1 MTMQTPLH
9 SDLRELTDGQLAMW
23 FGHLGD
29 VSKAAY
35 QCAEYVDIG
44 GRLDADRWVESVS
57 RCLSVA
63 GLVSDYLDTPSG
75 PRSSPSEVPNAP
87 RIIDLRSAPN
97 PEAAAHEW
105 IAAELKRPAHRVG
118 SLVLTAR
125 DVSGHALLRLAED
138 RQWWF
143 ARFHHIAI
151 DGYSMHTFI
160 RWVGRVYSDPAALDD
175 CPFAEGTKSRS
186 TASTPAEAA
195 ESIGA
200 TEAKGREFWA
210 ERADRLE
217 SVGSLCEA
225 TAAATVE
232 HHDAARRLT
241 PEQVEALTDYAG
253 GAGSNWIEMAFALI
267 GTYLQSQLTDRPA
280 VLGIPWLNRSHGAT
294 ANAASAA
301 PQVNVLPLCLPAES
315 DADTSIADF
324 ASAIGRELTAVREV
338 QSYRAEWVRRD
349 LTKVGTAHRLHG
361 PTVNIR
367 PFDVQVA
374 FGSANGLVHNIRTGP
389 TEDLDIALSLD
400 SSGGLEVRML
410 ANPTLYSAAD
420 VQQHLERITHLLVR
434 TPAESHRTL
443 GEVEV
448 MLPSEREQIL
458 TDFNATDAPT
468 SEHTLASLLT
478 DQLRRS
484 PNAPALLWRG
494 ESLAYSEL
502 FEHVEQLAARL
513 REQGAGPGSTV
524 GIHLRRG
531 PAMVMSLLATSLSGA
546 AYVPLEPTLPMT
558 RLDSMISDVDPAL
571 VITGDQGEPA
581 PGGGGDRPTLRLR
594 EDALDCLRGPGGLD
608 PDPTGA
614 PTEPMPAA
622 PPTHQA
628 LPTPPTPPRADDTAY
643 VIFTSGSTG
652 APKGTA
658 VSHRAIVNRLLWMQH
673 EYRLDDTDVVLQK
686 TPFSFDVS
694 VWEFFWPLISGAV
707 IAVAEPEIHKD
718 PEALARTMAA
728 NGVTTCH
735 FVPSALSVFT
745 GARDMENCTSLRRV
759 FCSGEA
765 LDAETAHRLL
775 AALPLEL
782 HNLYG
787 PTEAAVDVTHWP
799 VSARHSG
806 PVPIGRPVWNTRTYV
821 LDSLGRLL
829 PPGAA
834 GHLHL
839 AGVQLAQGYVG
850 RPELTADKFFIH
862 PGLSRELGR
871 SERVYATGD
880 IARWRFDGAL
890 DYLGRIDDQ
899 VKIRGLRIELGE
911 IESVLA
917 EHPDVQRAVV
927 VPHGTGTSASLRG
940 YVQATANSIDGLRD
954 WLVDRLPD
962 YMVPSTLTCVGELP
976 MTANG
981 KLDRQR
987 LPAPE
992 EPLSTRAPSTQLEAA
1007 IVRAFDEVLGTERL
1021 GVDSNF
1027 FDVGGTSLT
1036 AVSLVRR
1043 LEDLPEVTARSTIE
1057 LSDVFAAPTAASLAR
1072 RLGGGGG
1079 ANPYSRVLTLRE
1091 HRVGT
1096 PVFCLH
1102 PAGGLGWSYVNLL
1115 HNVDP
1120 AIGVHALQAPGLDPA
1135 LPEPEPAKSL
1145 SELASAYADAV
1156 VELAPQGPVALLG
1169 WSVGGVI
1176 AHELAIQLTERG
1188 VPVETLA
1195 LLDAYPPSS
1204 WQHLDD
1210 PTDRQINEALLI
1222 MGGVDYDSEASDL
1235 SRPAVLEMLAGTS
1248 GPFSELRPEVVERVA
1263 RTVAAN
1269 ALLMRRHTARVYL
1282 GDVEF
1287 FTAGDKEQDWL
1298 HVSDWE
1304 PFVAGALRNHDID
1317 CTHPALIRPQNLARI
1332 ARDIRLDASRPSDA
1346 DGELRST
1353 DPGAEVGVGWH
1364 A

>member
-1 MTMQTPLH
+1 MTIQTPLH

-35 QCAEYVDIG
+35 QCAEYVEIKG
-44 GRLDADRWVESVS
+44 HLDADRWAESVS
-57 RCLSVA
+57 SCLTVA

-75 PRSSPSEVPNAP
+75 PRTSPSERPNP
-87 RIIDLRSAPN
+87 PSIIDLRSTPD
-97 PEAAAHEW
+97 PEAAAREW
-105 IAAELKRPAHRVG
+105 MAAELTRPAQRVG
-118 SLVLTAR
+118 SLVLGAR

-160 RWVGRVYSDPAALDD
+160 RWVSRVYSDPAAVDD
-175 CPFAEGTKSRS
+175 CPFAEGENSRS
-186 TASTPAEAA
+186 TESTPTAA
-195 ESIGA
+195 V
-200 TEAKGREFWA
+200 EAKGREFWA

-225 TAAATVE
+225 TAAAAVE
-232 HHDAARRLT
+232 HHDSALRLT
-241 PEQVEALTDYAG
+241 PEQVNALTDYAG
-253 GAGSNWIEMAFALI
+253 CAGSNWIEMAFTLI

-280 VLGIPWLNRSHGAT
+280 VLGIPWLNRSHDTTG
-294 ANAASAA
+294 NAASAA
-301 PQVNVLPLCLPAES
+301 PQVNVLPLCLPVECGPE
-315 DADTSIADF
+315 TSIADF
-324 ASAIGRELTAVREV
+324 ASAIGNELSAVRKV

-349 LTKVGTAHRLHG
+349 LAKVGTAHRLHG

-374 FGSANGLVHNIRTGP
+374 FGSANGIVHNVRTGP
-389 TEDLDIALSLD
+389 TEDIDIALSLD

-410 ANPTLYSAAD
+410 ANPRLYSAAEA
-420 VQQHLERITHLLVR
+420 QRHLERITDLLVS
-434 TPAESHRTL
+434 TPSEGHRTL

-448 MLPSEREQIL
+448 MLPSEREQVL
-458 TDFNATDAPT
+458 TVFNATGAPT

-478 DQLRRS
+478 DQLHRT
-484 PNAPALLWRG
+484 PDAPALLWRG

-502 FEHVEQLAARL
+502 FDHVEQLAAIL
-513 REQGAGPGSTV
+513 REHGAGPGSTV

-546 AYVPLEPTLPMT
+546 AYVPLEPSLPVT

-571 VITGDQGEPA
+571 VITGDGKEPA
-581 PGGGGDRPTLRLR
+581 PGGGDTRPTLQLR
-594 EDALDCLRGPGGLD
+594 EDTLDCLRDLAAD
-608 PDPTGA
+608 PA
-614 PTEPMPAA
+614 N
-622 PPTHQA
+622 
-628 LPTPPTPPRADDTAY
+628 PTPPMPPTADDTAY

-658 VSHRAIVNRLLWMQH
+658 VSHRAIVNRLVWMQH
-673 EYRLDDTDVVLQK
+673 EYRLDATDIVLQK

-718 PEALARTMAA
+718 PEALARTIAA

-745 GARDMENCTSLRRV
+745 GAHQVEHCTSLRRV

-775 AALPLEL
+775 AALPVEL

-787 PTEAAVDVTHWP
+787 PTEAAVDVTHWT
-799 VSARHSG
+799 VGADHSG

-839 AGVQLAQGYVG
+839 AGVQLGQGYVG
-850 RPELTADKFFIH
+850 RPELTAEKFFTH
-862 PGLSRELGR
+862 PGLSRALGR
-871 SERVYATGD
+871 RERVYATGD
-880 IARWRFDGAL
+880 IARWRSDGAL

-917 EHPDVQRAVV
+917 EHPDVHRAVV
-927 VPHGTGTSASLRG
+927 VPHGAGTAASLRG
-940 YVQATANSIDGLRD
+940 YVQASANNINGLRD

-992 EPLSTRAPSTQLEAA
+992 EPLSTRAPSTKLEAA
-1007 IVRAFDEVLGTERL
+1007 IVRAFDEVLGTDHL

-1043 LEDLPEVTARSTIE
+1043 LEDLPEITARSTIE

-1091 HRVGT
+1091 HRAGT

-1115 HNVDP
+1115 HHVDP
-1120 AIGVHALQAPGLDPA
+1120 SIGVHALQAPGLDPVF
-1135 LPEPEPAKSL
+1135 PEPEPAASL
-1145 SELASAYADAV
+1145 SELASGYADSI
-1156 VELAPQGPVALLG
+1156 VELAAQGPVALLG

-1176 AHELAIQLTERG
+1176 AHEVAIQLTERG

-1222 MGGVDYDSEASDL
+1222 MGGVDYDSKVSDL
-1235 SRPAVLEMLAGTS
+1235 SRPTVLEMLAKTS
-1248 GPFSELRPEVVERVA
+1248 GPFSELRPEVIERIA
-1263 RTVAAN
+1263 RTVTTN
-1269 ALLMRRHTARVYL
+1269 ALLMRRHTARIYL

-1304 PFVAGALRNHDID
+1304 PLVAGGLRNHDID
-1317 CTHPALIRPQNLARI
+1317 CTHPALIHSHNLARVVREI
-1332 ARDIRLDASRPSDA
+1332 SSETP
-1346 DGELRST
+1346 
-1353 DPGAEVGVGWH
+1353 H
-1364 A
+1364 